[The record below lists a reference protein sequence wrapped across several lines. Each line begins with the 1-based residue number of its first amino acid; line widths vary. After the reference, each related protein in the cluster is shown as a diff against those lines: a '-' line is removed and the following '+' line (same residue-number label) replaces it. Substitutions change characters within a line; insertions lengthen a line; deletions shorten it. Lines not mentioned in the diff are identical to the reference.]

1 MIVQK
6 YREMLGAKSVIR
18 SLSEF
23 AGERAKEIGGE
34 NVFDYSLGNPSVP
47 VPQEFTDT
55 VISLLKEKDP
65 MELHGYSPTLGIPS
79 VKEKIAASLNR
90 RFAMNYGP
98 EHIFPVSAAAAAIAH
113 ALRAVTNPGDEV
125 LTFAPFFPEY
135 HPYVDL
141 TGAVLKVV
149 PPDTAHFQINF
160 DAFEEMISE
169 KTAAVLINTPNNPSG
184 AVYSEETLMRL
195 AAAMTKKSAEYGHEI
210 YLISDEPYRDIVFD
224 AKKQPYVSKYFT
236 NTISCYSFSKALS
249 LPGERI
255 GYLAVNPACP
265 DAELIVNMCGQI
277 SRGIG
282 HNCPSS
288 LMQLA
293 AAECLE
299 LTADFSVYERNRNLL
314 YDCLTGI
321 GFEVKKPEG
330 TFYLF
335 PKALEEDA
343 VSFCQKALAY
353 DLILVPADTFGC
365 PGYFRMA
372 YCMDTEKVER
382 SLPVLRK
389 FAKEVYGYGREEI

>member
-6 YREMLGAKSVIR
+6 YKDMLGTKSVIR
-18 SLSEF
+18 TLSEF
-23 AGERAKEIGGE
+23 AAERAKEVGKE

-47 VPQEFTDT
+47 APACFGEA
-55 VISLLKEKDP
+55 IERLLKEQDP
-65 MELHGYSPTLGIPS
+65 MALHGYSPTLGIPS
-79 VKEKIAASLNR
+79 VKKAIADSLNE
-90 RFAMNYGP
+90 RFGMDYGP
-98 EHIFPVSAAAAAIAH
+98 EHIFPTSAAAAAIAH
-113 ALRAVTNPGDEV
+113 AVRAVAESGQEV

-149 PPDTAHFQINF
+149 PADTERFQINF
-160 DAFEEMISE
+160 AAFEEMLTE

-184 AVYSEETLMRL
+184 AVYSEETLEKL
-195 AAAMTKKSAEYGHEI
+195 AAVLTAKGQEYGHEI
-210 YLISDEPYRDIVFD
+210 FLISDEPYREIMFD
-224 AKKQPYVSKYFT
+224 GKKQPYVSKYYA

-265 DAELIVNMCGQI
+265 DAATIVNMCGQI

-293 AAECLE
+293 VAQVLDQ
-299 LTADFSVYERNRNLL
+299 TADFSVYEKNRNLL

-321 GFEVKKPEG
+321 GFEVVKPEG
-330 TFYLF
+330 TFYIF
-335 PKALEEDA
+335 PKALEEDSVA
-343 VSFCQKALAY
+343 FCQKALAY
-353 DLILVPADTFGC
+353 DLILVPADSFGC

-372 YCMDTEKVER
+372 YCIDTEKVER
-382 SLPVLRK
+382 TLPVLRK
-389 FAKEVYGYGREEI
+389 FAKEVYGKG